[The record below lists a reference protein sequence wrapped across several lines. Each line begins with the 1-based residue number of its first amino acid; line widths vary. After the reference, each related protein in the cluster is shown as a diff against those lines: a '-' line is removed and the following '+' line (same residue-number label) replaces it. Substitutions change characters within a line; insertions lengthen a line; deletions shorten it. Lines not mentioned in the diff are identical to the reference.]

1 MQPKLAI
8 ILCTKNGERFLNEQL
23 DSIENQDYKSFDLFI
38 SDDSSSDRTLE
49 IIHSFKKKSKIN
61 KIFILEGPSNGFALN
76 FMKTLNKIK
85 NRYDY
90 FAFSDQ
96 DDIWLSNKIRSAVD
110 VLRSLNN
117 ELPNLYCSRAIYINE
132 KGNKIG
138 MSPLFNKPPSF
149 RNALVQSIAGGN
161 TMVFNSLSAEA
172 LAEIN
177 LNFEVIS
184 HDWLLYQIVSGSNG
198 KVIYDQ
204 NPKIL
209 YRQHSKNII
218 GSNNNLLSIFNRVLL
233 MLRGEFAGWIKS
245 NEFHLERHAK
255 ITAKNKLII
264 ESFKK
269 LSSWNIFERLFIF
282 FKIGLYR
289 QTLFGNVSM
298 LVAVLL
304 RKLR

>member
-1 MQPKLAI
+1 MESKLAI
-8 ILCTKNGERFLNEQL
+8 ILCTKNGEEYLNHQL
-23 DSIENQDYKSFDLFI
+23 ESIEKQDFRSFDLYI
-38 SDDSSSDRTLE
+38 SDDSSSDNTNK
-49 IIHSFKKKSKIN
+49 IIHSFKKTSKIKN
-61 KIFILEGPSNGFALN
+61 IFILKGPNKGFAIN
-76 FMKTLNKIK
+76 FIKTLNNIK
-85 NRYDY
+85 NKYDY

-96 DDIWLSNKIRSAVD
+96 DDIWQSNKLSSAIN
-110 VLRSLNN
+110 VLKSLDGK
-117 ELPNLYCSRAIYINE
+117 LPNLYCSRTINIDE

-138 MSPLFNKPPSF
+138 ISPLFSKRPSF

-161 TMVFNSLSAEA
+161 TMVFNSLSANA
-172 LAEIN
+172 LTEIN

-198 KVIYDQ
+198 RVIYDK

-218 GSNNNLLSIFNRVLL
+218 GSNNNLLAIFNRVLL

-304 RKLR
+304 KKLR

>member
-1 MQPKLAI
+1 MESNLAI
-8 ILCTKNGERFLNEQL
+8 ILCTKNGEEFLNHQL
-23 DSIENQDYKSFDLFI
+23 ESIEKQDFRNFDLFI
-38 SDDSSSDRTLE
+38 SDDSSSDNTNK
-49 IIHSFKKKSKIN
+49 IIGSFKKISKIKN
-61 KIFILEGPSNGFALN
+61 IFILKGPNKGFAIN
-76 FMKTLNKIK
+76 FIKTLNNIK
-85 NRYDY
+85 NKYDY

-96 DDIWLSNKIRSAVD
+96 DDIWQPNKLSSAID
-110 VLRSLNN
+110 ALNTLDAK
-117 ELPNLYCSRAIYINE
+117 LPNLYCSRTINIDE

-138 MSPLFNKPPSF
+138 ISPLFNKKPSF

-161 TMVFNSLSAEA
+161 TMVFNSLSANA
-172 LAEIN
+172 LAEID
-177 LNFEVIS
+177 LNFEIIS

-218 GSNNNLLSIFNRVLL
+218 GSNNNLLAIFNRVLL

-245 NEFHLERHAK
+245 NEFHLERHPK

-304 RKLR
+304 KKLR